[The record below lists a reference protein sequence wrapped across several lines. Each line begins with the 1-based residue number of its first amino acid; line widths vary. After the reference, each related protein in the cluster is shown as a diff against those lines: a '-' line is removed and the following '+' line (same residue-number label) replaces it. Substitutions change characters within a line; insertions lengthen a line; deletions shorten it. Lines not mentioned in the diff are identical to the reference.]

1 MNDFESYD
9 DFIDFINPFT
19 PYKFSKRLNIPALI
33 TEDGK
38 DNTYAYIVHLPENID
53 WNENIYHQA
62 HVTWNQIGGGLT
74 GQGTGNYIKFC
85 WKKEVHDTILSLPS
99 HIKETVSSKFCRS

>member
-1 MNDFESYD
+1 MIFKRIQKSKFFKRWKMRYHLFMSTFKKRKDDQKEVYYTMNDFESYD

-38 DNTYAYIVHLPENID
+38 DNTQRFI
-53 WNENIYHQA
+53 
-62 HVTWNQIGGGLT
+62 
-74 GQGTGNYIKFC
+74 
-85 WKKEVHDTILSLPS
+85 
-99 HIKETVSSKFCRS
+99 